1 MAYSKKDLISTK
13 DLTTEDIYQ
22 ILSLAKDYKNLNLQN
37 EKKSEE
43 KIFRWGDYRADLVL
57 FRGCGGLFWKYKTFC
72 VGLYSVKR
80 RETLFL

>member
-1 MAYSKKDLISTK
+1 MHNYYLCMKVIKLYKKA
-13 DLTTEDIYQ
+13 E
-22 ILSLAKDYKNLNLQN
+22 
-37 EKKSEE
+37 KSEE

-57 FRGCGGLFWKYKTFC
+57 FRGYGGLFWKNTTNC